1 VDLILVVCVCVC
13 VCMCVYVCMYVCI
26 CMCVCVCVCVCVFAQ
41 SCFVGSSS
49 SCIERALSAVV
60 HRMAP
65 AAAAAAARQNP
76 DPSISVPDIV
86 ISLEKATPPLFFSGE
101 ST

>member
-1 VDLILVVCVCVC
+1 
-13 VCMCVYVCMYVCI
+13 M
-26 CMCVCVCVCVCVFAQ
+26 
-41 SCFVGSSS
+41 GSSS

-65 AAAAAAARQNP
+65 AAAAAAAARQNP

-86 ISLEKATPPLFFSGE
+86 ISLEKATPPSFFLRRIYIDVSE
-101 ST
+101 KNICMRVYIEF